1 MVGIGLI
8 GTGFMG
14 KCHAI
19 AWNAVGTVFPDV
31 ERPRLVHLG
40 EVNDELAR
48 RKAGEF
54 GFARGSGDWRS
65 TILRSTSSH

>member
-1 MVGIGLI
+1 MVGVGLI

-31 ERPRLVHLG
+31 AKPRLVHLG
-40 EVNDELAR
+40 EVSDDLAKR
-48 RKAGEF
+48 RA
-54 GFARGSGDWRS
+54 
-65 TILRSTSSH
+65 